1 MPIASWKRGYD
12 YSDHVGDKLLSVYL
26 SVVTVFMCG
35 PVLLCYYFRQ
45 TLFPYY
51 HLICVLLSPSPF
63 LMSSLFC
70 PDSPLFH
77 PWNPTR
83 QTDIERGTDVTG
95 RGRSCWD
102 GLMNH
107 DGQVFH
113 PRSSPGCLA
122 TNGVKGYPTIGILYS
137 ISTRCS
143 VPLFW
148 SAGIVVFSSSY
159 MHSSRHLYMWVC
171 LWLRLDT
178 FWKGTMYD
186 QIQRIQIRLTPCIPK
201 F

>member
-1 MPIASWKRGYD
+1 MPIANWKRGYD
-12 YSDHVGDKLLSVYL
+12 YSDHVGDKLLTVSICPHCLYVALYL
-26 SVVTVFMCG
+26 FVIISDRLYV
-35 PVLLCYYFRQ
+35 
-45 TLFPYY
+45 PYY

-63 LMSSLFC
+63 LMSSPLC
-70 PDSPLFH
+70 PDSPLLH
-77 PWNPTR
+77 PRNPTR
-83 QTDIERGTDVTG
+83 QTDIERGTGVTR

-137 ISTRCS
+137 ISARCS

-159 MHSSRHLYMWVC
+159 THVQDICTCECVC
-171 LWLRLDT
+171 DWGWIHYGKARCMIKCKELKLD
-178 FWKGTMYD
+178 
-186 QIQRIQIRLTPCIPK
+186 
-201 F
+201 